1 MGGGSYGGYLAL
13 LIAKIAP
20 WYVDGVIDNSG
31 TVLPLLECIIG
42 KDLSRPEFFFSDLNK
57 LVGMFIKTYWTRED
71 ERLSYFF
78 TNENY
83 MIRSLLNSSHLTI
96 QASVNKNIILV
107 SYHSLKDPFNTA
119 KDKQTLFLAYKEL
132 GYDATLHL
140 IKDESEIDGRFIKD
154 LNHGMRITDK
164 ALFRKEL
171 PLMLEKLQKR
181 KSFMQENSI
190 SYDDEKDIK
199 AIVFIVGGFG
209 ANANIS
215 FLDFDREYIAK
226 NFDVVVVHVFY
237 HCFCARQSIDQKYNP
252 KLIPNQD
259 DLERVNG
266 ILKNI
271 NLGHLSVNKDNFEQ
285 IIPLIEQ
292 KVNKMKQA
300 GLVDESQKIELSC
313 DFIPPN
319 GDYQNYGIMAAIDHI
334 NALKDLVKRFPKFA
348 DLPKIYGGG
357 SYGGYLALL
366 IAKIAP
372 WYVDGVIDNSGVCLP
387 FLACILGREMNQ
399 GEFYFEGSGYRLY
412 CFVYKYW
419 NRNMNS
425 SYYFG
430 DENYLI
436 RAILNSNHLQI
447 QSNLNKNTI
456 FVSYHS
462 IQDMGAPVQNKIE
475 LYKCYQELG
484 YDATL
489 HLIKD
494 ENDIDGR
501 FVKSLEHGLR
511 MTDRALFRKELPL
524 MLEKLQGR
532 KSFMQEN
539 SISYPCGNKVFV
551 FKDLEDKFEL
561 EMIN

>member
-1 MGGGSYGGYLAL
+1 M
-13 LIAKIAP
+13 LINQTFE
-20 WYVDGVIDNSG
+20 IDSCDD
-31 TVLPLLECIIG
+31 V
-42 KDLSRPEFFFSDLNK
+42 
-57 LVGMFIKTYWTRED
+57 
-71 ERLSYFF
+71 
-78 TNENY
+78 
-83 MIRSLLNSSHLTI
+83 
-96 QASVNKNIILV
+96 
-107 SYHSLKDPFNTA
+107 
-119 KDKQTLFLAYKEL
+119 EL
-132 GYDATLHL
+132 G
-140 IKDESEIDGRFIKD
+140 IKRTSK
-154 LNHGMRITDK
+154 
-164 ALFRKEL
+164 
-171 PLMLEKLQKR
+171 LEYR
-181 KSFMQENSI
+181 I

-334 NALKDLVKRFPKFA
+334 NVLKDLVKRFPKFA

-357 SYGGYLALL
+357 SYGGYLSLL

-372 WYVDGVIDNSGVCLP
+372 WYVDGVIDNSGSALP
-387 FLACILGREMNQ
+387 SPMFILERESGQ
-399 GEFYFEGSGYRLY
+399 YDYFEEYPHNKIG
-412 CFVYKYW
+412 FFIKTYW
-419 NRNMNS
+419 NADVGS
-425 SYYFG
+425 KYFFHT
-430 DENYLI
+430 ENYLI
-436 RAILNSNHLQI
+436 RIIPNLAHLTI
-447 QSNLNKNTI
+447 QANVNKNI
-456 FVSYHS
+456 VLVSYHS
-462 IQDMGAPVQNKIE
+462 LKDPFNTAKDKQTLFLA
-475 LYKCYQELG
+475 YKELG

-494 ENDIDGR
+494 ESEIDGR
-501 FVKSLEHGLR
+501 FIKDLNHGMR
-511 MTDRALFRKELPL
+511 ISDKALFRKELPL
-524 MLEKLQGR
+524 MLEKLQKR

-539 SISYPCGNKVFV
+539 SISYPCGNKVFI
-551 FKDLEDKFEL
+551 FKDVGDKFEL
-561 EMIN
+561 VIKD

>member
-1 MGGGSYGGYLAL
+1 M
-13 LIAKIAP
+13 LI
-20 WYVDGVIDNSG
+20 N
-31 TVLPLLECIIG
+31 
-42 KDLSRPEFFFSDLNK
+42 
-57 LVGMFIKTYWTRED
+57 
-71 ERLSYFF
+71 
-78 TNENY
+78 
-83 MIRSLLNSSHLTI
+83 
-96 QASVNKNIILV
+96 
-107 SYHSLKDPFNTA
+107 
-119 KDKQTLFLAYKEL
+119 QTF
-132 GYDATLHL
+132 
-140 IKDESEIDGRFIKD
+140 EIDSCDDVELNIK
-154 LNHGMRITDK
+154 RTSK
-164 ALFRKEL
+164 
-171 PLMLEKLQKR
+171 LEYR
-181 KSFMQENSI
+181 I
-190 SYDDEKDIK
+190 SYDDEKEMK
-199 AIVFIVGGFG
+199 AIVFIIGGFG

-226 NFDVVVVHVFY
+226 NFDVVAVHVFY
-237 HCFCARQSIDQKYNP
+237 HCFCQRRSDVEKYSAYKFFQEEDIENIKNLLNQFHFSYGEINNDNALFLANSLVKHVENLKMQN
-252 KLIPNQD
+252 KLD
-259 DLERVNG
+259 
-266 ILKNI
+266 
-271 NLGHLSVNKDNFEQ
+271 HNFKLNFTST
-285 IIPLIEQ
+285 I
-292 KVNKMKQA
+292 V
-300 GLVDESQKIELSC
+300 
-313 DFIPPN
+313 PPN

-357 SYGGYLALL
+357 SYGGYLSLL

-436 RAILNSNHLQI
+436 RAVLNSNHLQI

>member
-1 MGGGSYGGYLAL
+1 M
-13 LIAKIAP
+13 LINQTFE
-20 WYVDGVIDNSG
+20 IDSCDD
-31 TVLPLLECIIG
+31 V
-42 KDLSRPEFFFSDLNK
+42 
-57 LVGMFIKTYWTRED
+57 
-71 ERLSYFF
+71 
-78 TNENY
+78 
-83 MIRSLLNSSHLTI
+83 
-96 QASVNKNIILV
+96 
-107 SYHSLKDPFNTA
+107 
-119 KDKQTLFLAYKEL
+119 EL
-132 GYDATLHL
+132 G
-140 IKDESEIDGRFIKD
+140 IKRTSK
-154 LNHGMRITDK
+154 
-164 ALFRKEL
+164 
-171 PLMLEKLQKR
+171 LEYR
-181 KSFMQENSI
+181 I

-237 HCFCARQSIDQKYNP
+237 HCFCVRQSIDQKYNP

-348 DLPKIYGGG
+348 DLPKIYGG

-372 WYVDGVIDNSGVCLP
+372 WYVDGVIDNSGSALP
-387 FLACILGREMNQ
+387 SPMFILERESGQ
-399 GEFYFEGSGYRLY
+399 CDYFEEYPHNKIG
-412 CFVYKYW
+412 FFIKTYW
-419 NRNMNS
+419 NADVS
-425 SYYFG
+425 SKYFFHT
-430 DENYLI
+430 ENYLI
-436 RAILNSNHLQI
+436 RIIPNLAHLTI
-447 QSNLNKNTI
+447 QANVNKNI
-456 FVSYHS
+456 VLVSYHS
-462 IQDMGAPVQNKIE
+462 LKDPFNTAKDKQTLFLA
-475 LYKCYQELG
+475 YKELG

-494 ENDIDGR
+494 ESEIDGR
-501 FVKSLEHGLR
+501 FIKDLNHGMR
-511 MTDRALFRKELPL
+511 ISDKALFRKELPL
-524 MLEKLQGR
+524 MLEKLQKR

-539 SISYPCGNKVFV
+539 SISYPCGNKVFM
-551 FKDLEDKFEL
+551 FKDVGDKFEL
-561 EMIN
+561 VIKD